1 MERSNISTGHV
12 VGSSWKPSGI
22 QERLIL
28 VKTHRARW
36 VVGSDRA

>member
-1 MERSNISTGHV
+1 MECSSISTGHV
-12 VGSSWKPSGI
+12 VGESWKPSGI

-28 VKTHRARW
+28 VKTHSARW